1 MSGIYN
7 KAARNFAA
15 REAKGPAKMITF
27 SVRCWDTQIEFLQ
40 KAVIVTGIPQ
50 PEYVLQ
56 AAVEKAARDLK
67 VDPPTFPTINRRP
80 TKGTTPAER
89 VAKMQGLSLKEF
101 QKKIADEMAEK
112 LLAGLAT
119 DSAPRKAGGTTRR

>member
-1 MSGIYN
+1 MPCQPLPRLARKGSQSNMSGIYN
-7 KAARNFAA
+7 KAARNFAT

-40 KAVIVTGIPQ
+40 KAVIV
-50 PEYVLQ
+50 
-56 AAVEKAARDLK
+56 
-67 VDPPTFPTINRRP
+67 TINRRP